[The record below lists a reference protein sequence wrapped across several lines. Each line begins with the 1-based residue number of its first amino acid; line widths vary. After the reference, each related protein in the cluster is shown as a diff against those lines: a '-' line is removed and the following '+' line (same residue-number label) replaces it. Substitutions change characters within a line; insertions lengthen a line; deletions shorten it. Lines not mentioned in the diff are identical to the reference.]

1 MLTSKRTTIKDL
13 AKKLG
18 INPSTVS
25 RALHNHPDVSRDM
38 TAAVQKL
45 ADKMGY
51 KPNQMAINLRNG
63 HNKTIG
69 LIVPEISMFF
79 LPSVMKAIEEATH
92 ARGYNLL
99 ILHSNDS
106 VQRESENAEL
116 CLFNGVE
123 GVLVSLT
130 KQTHDIEHF
139 AELSYSGTPVVYF
152 DKVLQPT
159 LAHKI
164 VISDEH
170 AAQQGAAQ
178 LLSRLNLA
186 APQRICGFFGDARL
200 SITQDRMRGFEAA
213 IAEKEQAY
221 SPDNLFFVDTI
232 AAAYQT
238 LKNLWQEAV
247 RPTALFVMSDEI
259 LAGVLKALGELRI
272 NVPNELQIVAMSD
285 GFVPQLM
292 VPAIPYIETSGYRM
306 GKQAAELLFDIIA
319 GKAIEPDTHCID
331 TPFVA

>member
-1 MLTSKRTTIKDL
+1 MKRVTIKDL
-13 AKKLG
+13 AKKLN

-25 RALHNHPDVSRDM
+25 RALHNHPDVSADM

-79 LPSVMKAIEEATH
+79 LPSVMKAVEEATH
-92 ARGYNLL
+92 ERGYNLL

-159 LAHKI
+159 HAHKI
-164 VISDEH
+164 VISDEN
-170 AAQQGAAQ
+170 AAQQAAEQ
-178 LLSRLNLA
+178 LLARVVNMA
-186 APQRICGFFGDARL
+186 RPTRICGFFGDARL
-200 SITQDRMRGFEAA
+200 AITQDRVLGFTAA
-213 IAEKEQAY
+213 LTAAAHECD
-221 SPDNLFFVDTI
+221 SDNLFFVDTI
-232 AAAYQT
+232 DSAYTT
-238 LKNLWQEAV
+238 LKTLWQQPT
-247 RPTALFVMSDEI
+247 RPNALFVMSDEI
-259 LAGVLKALGELRI
+259 LTGVMKAIGELRI
-272 NVPNELQIVAMSD
+272 NVPAELQIVAMSD
-285 GFVPQLM
+285 GFVPQFM
-292 VPAIPYIETSGYRM
+292 VPPIPYIETSGYRM
-306 GKQAAELLFDIIA
+306 GKQAAELLFNLIA
-319 GKAIEPDTHCID
+319 GQEIEPDTNFID
-331 TPFVA
+331 TPFVG